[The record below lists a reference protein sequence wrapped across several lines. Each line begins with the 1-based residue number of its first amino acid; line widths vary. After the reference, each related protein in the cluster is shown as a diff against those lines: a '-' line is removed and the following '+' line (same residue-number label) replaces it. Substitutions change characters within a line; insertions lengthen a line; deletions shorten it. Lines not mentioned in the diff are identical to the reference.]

1 MNDLIST
8 PWSVRPDNGEYNPFY
23 AGYVASVPDGDLLPF
38 MADQL
43 HRFQRLME
51 PIDHDGADYR
61 YAEGK
66 WSVREVLGHIVDTE
80 WVFGS
85 RLLRIARGDRA
96 ALPGM
101 DQDEFMAHSNVEDR
115 SLSSLTAEFSALR
128 TAGMILMDSLRADV
142 LLSTG
147 NASGFDITVR
157 AQGWI
162 MAGHCEHH
170 LSILQNRYDL
180 RTLD

>member
-1 MNDLIST
+1 MHDLIT
-8 PWSVRPDNGEYNPFY
+8 PPWSERPDPGEYNPFY
-23 AGYVASVPDGDLLPF
+23 SGYVSSVPDGDLLPF

-43 HRFQRLME
+43 HRFQRL
-51 PIDHDGADYR
+51 IQAAGQDRADYR
-61 YAEGK
+61 YKEGK
-66 WSVREVLGHIVDTE
+66 WTVREVLGHVVDTE

-85 RLLRIARGDRA
+85 RLLRIARADRA

-101 DQDEFMAHSNVEDR
+101 DQDAFMANSHVGDR
-115 SLSSLTAEFSALR
+115 SLSSLMAEFSGLR

-142 LLSTG
+142 LENRG

-162 MAGHCEHH
+162 LAGHCEHH
-170 LSILQNRYDL
+170 LSILQQRYDMRL
-180 RTLD
+180 PD

>member
-1 MNDLIST
+1 MTDPISS
-8 PWSVRPDNGEYNPFY
+8 PWTERPEETEYNPFY
-23 AGYVASVPDGDLLPF
+23 AGYVGSVPDGDLIPF

-43 HRFQRLME
+43 HRVQQIMGGLE
-51 PIDHDGADYR
+51 DELADYR

-66 WSVREVLGHIVDTE
+66 WSVRELMGHMLDTE

-85 RLLRIARGDRA
+85 RLLRIARGDPA

-101 DQDEFMAHSNVEDR
+101 DQNDFMAKSFVEDR
-115 SLSSLTAEFSALR
+115 SMASLVAEFSGLR
-128 TAGMILMDSLRADV
+128 TASMTLMDSLRAEV
-142 LLSTG
+142 LDWKG

-162 MAGHCEHH
+162 LVGHCEHH
-170 LSILQNRYDL
+170 LTILNERYDIPH
-180 RTLD
+180 D